1 MPSNDTRKKGKAV
14 SLHRHAGG
22 FAPLIAIESMGTKKT
37 VAAVTKPLC
46 QNTASVGSITLP
58 TVSLSGEEI
67 ELARTHA
74 QLCSLGGR
82 SQVRGRASR
91 DASLSEDQL
100 TGQVCELAFSKYWF
114 GSTTQYQQSRW
125 TRNNNPRVGD
135 GGFDF
140 PGFAMNVKGSLRRD
154 PNRPFEKYHLLI
166 RPAERKQGMTYIQA
180 VADLTNDPLV
190 VFLGF
195 LADEEITGPVD
206 EGWHFKGAHAIPF
219 SQLHRLPPYPWH
231 W

>member
-1 MPSNDTRKKGKAV
+1 MSIKKA
-14 SLHRHAGG
+14 
-22 FAPLIAIESMGTKKT
+22 
-37 VAAVTKPLC
+37 VAAVTKQQEKL
-46 QNTASVGSITLP
+46 ASVGSISLP
-58 TVSLSGEEI
+58 IVSLSGEEL
-67 ELARTHA
+67 EVAKTNA
-74 QLCSLGGR
+74 KLCSMGGR
-82 SQVRGRASR
+82 STVRGRASR
-91 DASLSEDQL
+91 EASLLEDQV

-114 GSTTQYQQSRW
+114 GSITQYQQARFA
-125 TRNNNPRVGD
+125 RNQNPRVGD
-135 GGFDF
+135 GGYDF

-180 VADLTNDPLV
+180 VADLTHDPLV

-219 SQLHRLPPYPWH
+219 GQLHRLPPYPWH